1 MGGFS
6 IKTLIIVAHPNL
18 NESRLNAYL
27 KGVVENQTDS
37 TINDLY
43 ESYPN
48 EKIDIKREQ
57 KLLTEHD
64 RIIFQFP
71 NYWYSYPPLLK
82 KWFDLVLERGWA
94 FRGQHALKGKEFGV
108 ALSSGF
114 TTEDYRFDGLHRHS
128 IEQIMA
134 PFFATCNFIRT
145 KSLPIFNT
153 FEDEM
158 ETEEELRL
166 QGVKYIDYIRKTYS
180 FHYDS

>member
-1 MGGFS
+1 MS
-6 IKTLIIVAHPNL
+6 ILVIVAHPSMD
-18 NESRLNAYL
+18 ESRLNAYL
-27 KGVVENQTDS
+27 ERSILGAADITVN
-37 TINDLY
+37 NLY
-43 ESYPN
+43 HRYPD

-57 KLLTEHD
+57 RLLMEHE
-64 RIIFQFP
+64 RIVFQFP

-94 FRGQHALKGKEFGV
+94 FKGGYALGGKEFGV

-134 PFFATCNFIRT
+134 PFYATCNFIRT

-158 ETEEELRL
+158 KTEADLEQQAEKYLLYLR
-166 QGVKYIDYIRKTYS
+166 KAFT
-180 FHYDS
+180 FHYNS